1 MNVSR
6 ILQKYVDHIEYKVLS
21 NYLAVTD
28 VKRKIIYVNTR
39 IKHFSDTAK
48 SIIIAHE
55 CAHIIM
61 RTAAHCYTWEDVFFI
76 LITKLRKV
84 QKNKAQF
91 DEVYIKLLARFP
103 HKKNGKL
110 ILKNE
115 GE

>member
-6 ILQKYVDHIEYKVLS
+6 ILQRYVDHIEYKTLS

-39 IKHFSDTAK
+39 IKHFSDIAK
-48 SIIIAHE
+48 NIIIAHE

-61 RTAAHCYTWEDVFFI
+61 RTAGHCYAWEDVFFI

-84 QKNKAQF
+84 QKNKPQF